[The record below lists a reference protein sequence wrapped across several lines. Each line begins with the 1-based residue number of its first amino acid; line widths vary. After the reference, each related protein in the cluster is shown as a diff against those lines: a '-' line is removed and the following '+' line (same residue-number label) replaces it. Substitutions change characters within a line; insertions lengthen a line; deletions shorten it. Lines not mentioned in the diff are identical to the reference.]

1 MKPKPI
7 IESCIYALLII
18 LSLATLILIWLS
30 PSGILNSRVVY
41 QGF

>member
-1 MKPKPI
+1 MKPEPI

-18 LSLATLILIWLS
+18 LSLVALILAWLA
-30 PSGILNSRVVY
+30 PSGILSSRVVY